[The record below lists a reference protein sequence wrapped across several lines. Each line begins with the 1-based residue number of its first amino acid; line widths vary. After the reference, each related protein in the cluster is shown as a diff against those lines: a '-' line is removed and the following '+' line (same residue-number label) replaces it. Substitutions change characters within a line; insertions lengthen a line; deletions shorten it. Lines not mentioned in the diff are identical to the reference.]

1 MMLKPIIASL
11 SVLALVAGTPAIAQT
26 SPAPSASR
34 SELSLSQIEQ
44 RLTADGFR
52 VFEIERY
59 ARSVEVKGLDRNGRC
74 REMHLDPVT
83 GAVLHEESD
92 DDCYDD
98 DRDGSRRSDR
108 R

>member
-1 MMLKPIIASL
+1 MLRPIIASL
-11 SVLALVAGTPAIAQT
+11 SALALVAATPAFAQT
-26 SPAPSASR
+26 SPAPGATR

-52 VFEIERY
+52 IFEIERY

-83 GAVLHEESD
+83 GTVLHEESD

-98 DRDGSRRSDR
+98 DRDSRRRSDR

>member
-1 MMLKPIIASL
+1 MLKPIIAGL
-11 SVLALVAGTPAIAQT
+11 SILALVATTPAFAQT
-26 SPAPSASR
+26 SPAPGAR
-34 SELSLSQIEQ
+34 QSELSLSQIEE
-44 RLTADGFR
+44 RLNADGFR

-98 DRDGSRRSDR
+98 DRDRGRRGER